1 MAEGGEVAEAADVE
15 GLPAPEERGWTSI
28 ADKVVERIA
37 AIATSE
43 VEGATDSRSGL
54 LRRVRGGLPHAE
66 AVVAGGTSRIK
77 VEVAAT
83 WPTPLSRVAGEVRDH
98 VSERVATL
106 TGMTVTAVD
115 VTVADVVHVETAHR
129 RVQ

>member
-1 MAEGGEVAEAADVE
+1 MAEHTGH
-15 GLPAPEERGWTSI
+15 LPPPEERGRTTV

-37 AIATSE
+37 SIATSE
-43 VEGATDSRSGL
+43 IEGATDKRSGV
-54 LRRVRGGLPHAE
+54 LRAVRAGLPRAE

-83 WPTPLSRVAGEVRDH
+83 WPTPLSRVAGQVRDH
-98 VSERVATL
+98 VAERITTL
-106 TGMTVTAVD
+106 TGMTVAAVD

-129 RVQ
+129 RVK